1 VTIKLSAANFVH
13 ALSVIGQV
21 LNTVSGVVPIKYQPF
36 VAAALAGIQLLVG
49 KLQQNT
55 PVAPAAPSVATK

>member
-1 VTIKLSAANFVH
+1 MTIKFTAANALH
-13 ALSVIGQV
+13 ALAIVGQV
-21 LNTVSGVVPIKYQPF
+21 LNRVSGAVPIKYQPF

-55 PVAPAAPSVATK
+55 PVAPAPTAAK